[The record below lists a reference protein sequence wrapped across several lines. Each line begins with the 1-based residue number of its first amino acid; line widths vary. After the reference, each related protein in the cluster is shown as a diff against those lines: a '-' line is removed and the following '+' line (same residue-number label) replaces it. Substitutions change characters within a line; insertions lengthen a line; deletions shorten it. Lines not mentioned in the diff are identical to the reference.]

1 MKPQRTGSAPS
12 SAALRATQ
20 TPWPAGWMW
29 MSSPPSALKLSIAIE
44 TIGLGLKIATR
55 GFRSTARA

>member
-1 MKPQRTGSAPS
+1 MNPQRTGSAPS
-12 SAALRATQ
+12 SAAIRATQ

-44 TIGLGLKIATR
+44 SIGLGLKIATR
-55 GFRSTARA
+55 GLRSTARA